1 MLSLDNRYISEH
13 QLFSELRSEQIFDES
28 VIDTLELFCT
38 KIDGIF
44 LDYFVPVRLLD
55 DLLIEL
61 DVLYSTT
68 SDDTTK
74 NIYKQIK
81 SKIQLLNSNIEN
93 EEKVFSKM
101 TILTEQSIQLTNSE
115 QRCEELSQVV
125 LEE

>member
-13 QLFSELRSEQIFDES
+13 QLFSELRSKQIFDES